1 MEEWV
6 EEGKIGGG
14 AFTNYTCFVLCIFY
28 SDIITFHIKTRER
41 TVAPGNDLGKCIY
54 SKVLKTQDLIFFLR
68 YGRVPNVGEGY
79 LWYCFGQRGSSLGL
93 SKVLETLVFSSCL
106 DIHIP
111 TFRLCFFFSVL
122 LGVCV
127 SVCVYM
133 GRGVYIYACHLSI

>member
-1 MEEWV
+1 MRKEKLGE
-6 EEGKIGGG
+6 G

-28 SDIITFHIKTRER
+28 SDIITFTLKLERELF
-41 TVAPGNDLGKCIY
+41 APGNDLGKCIY

-68 YGRVPNVGEGY
+68 YGRVPNVGRRVPLVLFWTE
-79 LWYCFGQRGSSLGL
+79 GSSLGL
-93 SKVLETLVFSSCL
+93 SKEFWRLLVFSSCL

-133 GRGVYIYACHLSI
+133 GRGVYIYMHVI